1 MLPPGVEIL
10 QQPPHAETGDDEER
24 RKIRQEKNSVV
35 PQVDLLARADGQAID
50 NERRCSGRVV
60 IGCSLGF
67 HECHVANVPWVFL
80 VIAHKFEILEV
91 NVLSY

>member
-1 MLPPGVEIL
+1 MSPPGVEIP
-10 QQPPHAETGDDEER
+10 QQPTHAETDDDEEH
-24 RKIRQEKNSVV
+24 RKIRQKKNSVV

-67 HECHVANVPWVFL
+67 HGCHIANVTWVFL

-91 NVLSY
+91 NVLFY

>member
-1 MLPPGVEIL
+1 MLPPGVEIP
-10 QQPPHAETGDDEER
+10 QQPTQAETADDEEH

-50 NERRCSGRVV
+50 YERRCCGRVV

-67 HECHVANVPWVFL
+67 RRCHIANVTWVFL
-80 VIAHKFEILEV
+80 VIAHKFEILKV
-91 NVLSY
+91 NVLFY